1 MQIISVKNSFYFTYV
16 FLITTGVI
24 TFVEALRNPIPQI
37 RHIMNLETCISIV
50 AGYFYGVFIE
60 VINKSEEKSVLTQ
73 ETQITQKTQL
83 TQKTQITSEIKKTA
97 EKENELANTPD
108 HELKMPIEKIN
119 SMRYSDWIISTP
131 LMLLVLSLVL
141 GYENKVDVHFF
152 PFSLVLVFNF
162 FMLGFGYIGEIKL
175 LDRTLANF
183 IGFIFFFLTY
193 GTIWK
198 QFMTGPKVT
207 RQSKMIFWL
216 YLGLWSLYG
225 VFYQTNE
232 TTKMIGYN
240 ILDLLAK
247 AFVGIF
253 FWLYLTKIVKF

>member
-24 TFVEALRNPIPQI
+24 TFIEALRNPIPQI
-37 RHIMNLETCISIV
+37 RHIMNLETCISII

-60 VINKSEEKSVLTQ
+60 LLDKSEEKSVLTQ

-83 TQKTQITSEIKKTA
+83 TQKTQITNEIKKTA
-97 EKENELANTPD
+97 EKDTAPLTSPD
-108 HELKMPIEKIN
+108 SEHKLPIEKIN
-119 SMRYSDWIISTP
+119 DMRYSDWVISTP

-152 PFSLVLVFNF
+152 SFALVLFFNF
-162 FMLGFGYIGEIKL
+162 LMLGFGYVGEINL
-175 LDRTLANF
+175 LNRTLANF

-198 QFMTGPKVT
+198 LFLTGSKVT
-207 RQSKMIFWL
+207 KQSKIIFWL

-240 ILDLLAK
+240 MLDLLAK
-247 AFVGIF
+247 AFIGLF
-253 FWLYLTKIVKF
+253 FWLYLSKIVRF